1 MKFGGEGTVFLLSYL
16 FLYAQRASL
25 ISGFSVKPSLQKQS
39 AADRL
44 CFGLNSNKCLR
55 IGVRS
60 VRKSKDLLPAA
71 IQMSLEGS
79 DGNRNEPLSLNKYLT
94 AASKERRQEE
104 QRRNERKNEVII
116 GKTSA
121 KRGVSDY
128 AIDPEATRQQYLAQ
142 VPNKEREIMLE
153 TEKGLESMRMVCIV
167 RGISVLRWCFK
178 PDIFLTTHSFIAS
191 SVCVSFIH
199 HHHPYTQLQLEE
211 ADEAFSKVYCLKPTA
226 YLFAAGIAKFYL
238 NDVFAAGEIFA
249 RNAQFYEA
257 RFEMVASEERIWR
270 DACYLKLFNSLPKR
284 DRKKSVSQYNVPE
297 IPPFGEDEN
306 EEEFGMKRETR
317 KVIRIARDLF
327 DASVKNDTTRM
338 ILSRAKLR
346 ATAGDTN
353 TSKKY
358 GLIDPKQWKLNSWVY
373 LGLHYDVM
381 GQVEES
387 RKCIKNAL
395 MLSGGGGNSNDII
408 RAMPMIHMSQRDWF
422 DDDDLDVIDD
432 EESSSDANILVISS
446 QMKNEIRQTVQ
457 KMTISDIQE
466 YLVKRKGI
474 KMIGSKAELQQRL
487 LSELM
492 QDAQQILGEGES

>member
-153 TEKGLESMRMVCIV
+153 TEKGLESMRM
-167 RGISVLRWCFK
+167 
-178 PDIFLTTHSFIAS
+178 
-191 SVCVSFIH
+191 
-199 HHHPYTQLQLEE
+199 LQLEE